1 MKKAYLGLDTG
12 SVSCNIAVVDDKEVI
27 YSSYARVQGKP
38 IETLQ
43 KEFKKLKKK
52 LSDVNIEGVCCT
64 GSARFLMANIIGADV
79 VKNEITAHATG
90 TVFFVPDVRTILEIG
105 GQDSKIILVKDGSVI
120 DFAMNT
126 VCAAGT
132 GSFLDQQ
139 AVRLGLA
146 IEDFGDEALKSL
158 KEVTIRGRCGIFA
171 ESDVI
176 NKQIMGHKREDII
189 NGLCKA
195 LVRNYMNNV
204 AKGKTIED
212 PVVLQGG
219 VAANKGIKKA
229 FEEILDKKITVPK
242 YHNVMGAVG
251 AALIAKNA
259 KVKQTKFKGLDIS
272 DKKFNV
278 DSFECLDCPNRCEV
292 VKLSEGDRH
301 VAHLGSKCGKY
312 E

>member
-1 MKKAYLGLDTG
+1 MNKAHLGVDVG
-12 SVSCNIAVVDDKEVI
+12 SVSCNIAVVDDKGVV
-27 YSSYARVQGKP
+27 YTSYARVQGRP

-43 KEFKKLKKK
+43 SEFKKLKK
-52 LSDVNIEGVCCT
+52 LLPNLVISGVCCT
-64 GSARFLMANIIGADV
+64 GSARFLVANIIGADV
-79 VKNEITAHATG
+79 VKNEITSHATG
-90 TVFFVPDVRTILEIG
+90 TVHFVPDVRTILEIG
-105 GQDSKIILVKDGSVI
+105 GQDSKIILVKDGSVV

-139 AVRLGLA
+139 AARLGLE
-146 IEDFGDEALKSL
+146 IEKFGDEALKSE
-158 KEVTIRGRCGIFA
+158 KELTIRGRCGIFA

-189 NGLCKA
+189 NGLCRA

-204 AKGKTIED
+204 AKGKDIIE

-219 VAANKGIKKA
+219 VAANKGIKKS
-229 FEEILDKKITVPK
+229 FEDFLGVNVIVPK
-242 YHNVMGAVG
+242 YHDVMGAIG
-251 AALIAKNA
+251 SALIAKNSGIEE
-259 KVKQTKFKGLDIS
+259 TRFKGFNIA
-272 DKKFNV
+272 DKNLTV
-278 DSFECLDCPNRCEV
+278 DSFECSDCPNKCEI
-292 VKLSEGDRH
+292 VKLSEEDKH

>member
-1 MKKAYLGLDTG
+1 MNKAYIGIDTG
-12 SVSCNIAVVDDKEVI
+12 SVSCNIAVIEGDKVV
-27 YSSYARVQGKP
+27 YNSYARVQGKP

-52 LSDVNIEGVCCT
+52 ISDLTISGVCCT
-64 GSARFLMANIIGADV
+64 GSARFLIAHLVGADI
-79 VKNEITAHATG
+79 VKNEITSHATG
-90 TVFFVPDVRTILEIG
+90 TVHFVPDVKTILEIG
-105 GQDSKIILVKDGSVI
+105 GQDSKIILVRDGSVI

-139 AVRLGLA
+139 AIRLGLK

-158 KEVTIRGRCGIFA
+158 KEVAIRGRCGIFA
-171 ESDVI
+171 ESDII

-189 NGLCKA
+189 NGLCRA

-204 AKGKTIED
+204 AKGKKIEE

-229 FEEILDKKITVPK
+229 FEDALGVNVTIPK
-242 YHNVMGAVG
+242 FYNVMGAVG
-251 AALIAKNA
+251 SAFIAKNS
-259 KVKQTKFKGLDIS
+259 KVKKTKFKGFDIAET
-272 DKKFNV
+272 KFTV
-278 DSFECLDCPNRCEV
+278 DSFECTDCPNRCEIV
-292 VKLSEGDRH
+292 RLSENGKH
-301 VAHLGSKCGKY
+301 VAYLGSKCGKY